1 MACARRGAGPA
12 GAKPGR
18 RNGINVM
25 VLETR
30 GSKLLARLLSALA
43 ALAAVAAAG
52 PVAAASHRMP
62 SGAFLRTPARTT
74 GALRQAVRTDPI
86 VRSRYLKRF
95 GVARP
100 QDLNALFARLR
111 IGRLRT
117 DRILRVYYTRP
128 GGRQGFKIRRVR
140 RGTLVFQTAEGRPLL
155 VQVCG
160 NPLMPDPRIEALP
173 EQQQAR
179 HLAPNFDPTE
189 PADLPDF
196 WDALLAPKRPDDL
209 LGLADPPETR
219 TAALGFPIAFV
230 ALLSEPADLPEDGLP
245 WAPPSPKPPAGGGG
259 ADPNAQP
266 VPPDNPPTPPVPP
279 VPPDNPPGPPGP
291 PKPPGPPTPP
301 VVPVSTPEPTAA
313 VLGGAMLI
321 AAGALA
327 AGRRRTPRGRS
338 TRPGS

>member
-1 MACARRGAGPA
+1 
-12 GAKPGR
+12 
-18 RNGINVM
+18 
-25 VLETR
+25 
-30 GSKLLARLLSALA
+30 
-43 ALAAVAAAG
+43 
-52 PVAAASHRMP
+52 
-62 SGAFLRTPARTT
+62 
-74 GALRQAVRTDPI
+74 
-86 VRSRYLKRF
+86 
-95 GVARP
+95 
-100 QDLNALFARLR
+100 
-111 IGRLRT
+111 
-117 DRILRVYYTRP
+117 
-128 GGRQGFKIRRVR
+128 
-140 RGTLVFQTAEGRPLL
+140 
-155 VQVCG
+155 VCG

-245 WAPPSPKPPAGGGG
+245 WAPPSPNPATGGG

-266 VPPDNPPTPPVPP
+266 VPPDNPPTPPMPPAPPDNPPGPPGPPKPPGPPDNPPTPPVPP